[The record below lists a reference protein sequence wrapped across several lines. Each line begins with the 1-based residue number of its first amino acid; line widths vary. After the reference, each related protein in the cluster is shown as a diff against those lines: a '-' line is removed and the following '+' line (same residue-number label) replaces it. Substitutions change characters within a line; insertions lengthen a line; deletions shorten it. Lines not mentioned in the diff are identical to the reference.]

1 MNPAARAILLIV
13 VILLLFGLLP
23 IWPYSSGWG
32 YYPFG
37 GIGLIA
43 LIIILAILFG
53 KNGAMRR

>member
-23 IWPYSSGWG
+23 VWPYSSSWG

-43 LIIILAILFG
+43 LIIVLALMFG
-53 KNGAMRR
+53 KNGALRR